1 MINYIKSSI
10 SLRWFYIIC
19 AIFLIVNSI
28 AVALGFFWVGVIP
41 IVFVLL
47 LLGILRID
55 ILILFIVFLV
65 PLSITDLNVVGGL
78 GLTLPDEP
86 FIICLCGLVIFKY
99 IIDGTYDYR
108 VFKHPITIAILINLA
123 WVLFTSFTSTEKIIS
138 FKFFISRFWYVVVF
152 YFLAV
157 VLFKK
162 FNNIS
167 RYLWLY
173 IIPLIGVIIFTLY
186 KHSEESFSQRAS
198 FEIMQPFY
206 EAHGVYS
213 AAIAFFIPIVLLFII
228 FGYNIK
234 LNFTL
239 FAISIPVLITLVLG
253 LIFSFTRAAWLSV
266 AVSLAFSLIFVFR
279 VRFNALIILLASVV
293 TVALVNQDEIIYRL
307 SLNKQ
312 NSAEG
317 IEQHLESISNINN
330 DQSNLERLNR
340 WVAAI
345 NMSKVKPIFGFGP
358 GTYPF
363 KYAVYQDPAFETEI
377 TTHFGDQGHAHSEY
391 LNPLAESGW
400 IGMLS
405 WMAILFFVYK
415 TGFRLVY
422 NAIETKVKIFA
433 AAILLGLVTYLVHGV
448 VNGYSDQDKIAVLL
462 WGSFA
467 IITALDIYHIKGED
481 QLYKLELELE
491 G

>member
-1 MINYIKSSI
+1 MINLIKSSI
-10 SLRWFYIIC
+10 TLRWFYIIS

-28 AVALGFFWVGVIP
+28 AVAIGFFWLGLIP
-41 IVFVLL
+41 IVFIVI

-55 ILILFIVFLV
+55 LLILFIVFLV
-65 PLSITDLNVVGGL
+65 PLSITDLNVVGGM

-108 VFKHPITIAILINLA
+108 VFKHPITIAIIVNLS
-123 WVLFTSFTSTEKIIS
+123 WVLLTSFTSTEIFIS
-138 FKFFISRFWYVVVF
+138 LKFFTSRFWYVVVF
-152 YFLAV
+152 YFLTV
-157 VLFKK
+157 VLFKNFK
-162 FNNIS
+162 NIS
-167 RYLWLY
+167 NYLWLY
-173 IIPLIGVIIFTLY
+173 IIPLVGVIVFTLY
-186 KHSEESFSQRAS
+186 KHSEDSFSQRAS

-213 AAIAFFIPIVLLFII
+213 AAIAFFIPIFLLFI
-228 FGYNIK
+228 FFAFNIK
-234 LNFTL
+234 LNFSL
-239 FAISIPVLITLVLG
+239 LVISIPVLITLVLG

-266 AVSLAFSLIFVFR
+266 AVSLLFSLMFVFR
-279 VRFNALIILLASVV
+279 VRFYTLILMLVAIV
-293 TVALVNQDEIIYRL
+293 TIALVNQDEIIYRL

-330 DQSNLERLNR
+330 DQSNLERVNR

-345 NMSKVKPIFGFGP
+345 NMSKVKPLFGFGP

-363 KYAVYQDPAFETEI
+363 KYAVYQDPDYETEI

-400 IGMLS
+400 IGMFS
-405 WMAILFFVYK
+405 WIAIIFFVFK
-415 TGFRLVY
+415 TGFNLVY
-422 NAIETKVKIFA
+422 KAIDTKVKVFA
-433 AAILLGLVTYLVHGV
+433 AAILLGLVTYLIHGI

-467 IITALDIYHIKGED
+467 IITALDMYHFKGED
-481 QLYKLELELE
+481 NLYNEEE
-491 G
+491 

>member
-1 MINYIKSSI
+1 MINLIKSSI
-10 SLRWFYIIC
+10 TLRWFYIIS

-28 AVALGFFWVGVIP
+28 AIAIGFFWLGLIP
-41 IVFVLL
+41 IVFIVI

-55 ILILFIVFLV
+55 LLILFIVFLV
-65 PLSITDLNVVGGL
+65 PLSITDLNVVGGM

-108 VFKHPITIAILINLA
+108 VFKHPITIAIIVNLS
-123 WVLFTSFTSTEKIIS
+123 WVLLTSFTSTEIFIS
-138 FKFFISRFWYVVVF
+138 LKFFTSRFWYVVVF
-152 YFLAV
+152 YFLTV
-157 VLFKK
+157 VLFKNFK
-162 FNNIS
+162 NIS
-167 RYLWLY
+167 NYLWLY
-173 IIPLIGVIIFTLY
+173 IIPLVGVIVFTLY
-186 KHSEESFSQRAS
+186 KHSEDSFSQRAS

-213 AAIAFFIPIVLLFII
+213 AAIAFFIPIVLLFIV
-228 FGYNIK
+228 FAFNIK
-234 LNFTL
+234 LNFSL
-239 FAISIPVLITLVLG
+239 LVISIPVLITLVLG

-266 AVSLAFSLIFVFR
+266 AVSLLFSLMFVFR
-279 VRFNALIILLASVV
+279 VRFYTLILMLVAIV
-293 TVALVNQDEIIYRL
+293 TIALVNQDEIIYRL

-330 DQSNLERLNR
+330 DQSNLERVNR

-345 NMSKVKPIFGFGP
+345 NMSKVKPLFGFGP

-363 KYAVYQDPAFETEI
+363 KYAVYQDPDYETEI

-400 IGMLS
+400 IGMFS
-405 WMAILFFVYK
+405 WIAIIFFVFK
-415 TGFRLVY
+415 TGFNLVY
-422 NAIETKVKIFA
+422 KAIDTKVKVFA
-433 AAILLGLVTYLVHGV
+433 AAILLGLVTYLIHGI

-467 IITALDIYHIKGED
+467 IITALDMYHFKGED
-481 QLYKLELELE
+481 NLYNEEE
-491 G
+491 

>member
-1 MINYIKSSI
+1 MINLIKSSI
-10 SLRWFYIIC
+10 TLRWFYIIS

-28 AVALGFFWVGVIP
+28 AVAIGFFWLGLIP
-41 IVFVLL
+41 IVFIVI

-55 ILILFIVFLV
+55 LLILFIVFLV
-65 PLSITDLNVVGGL
+65 PLSITDLNVVGGM

-108 VFKHPITIAILINLA
+108 VFKHPITIAIIVNLS
-123 WVLFTSFTSTEKIIS
+123 WVLLTSFTSTEIFIS
-138 FKFFISRFWYVVVF
+138 LKFFTSRFWYVVVF
-152 YFLAV
+152 YFLTV
-157 VLFKK
+157 VLFKNFK
-162 FNNIS
+162 NIS
-167 RYLWLY
+167 NYLWLY
-173 IIPLIGVIIFTLY
+173 IIPLVSVIVFTLY
-186 KHSEESFSQRAS
+186 KHSEDSFSQRAS

-213 AAIAFFIPIVLLFII
+213 AAIAFFIPIVLLFIV
-228 FGYNIK
+228 FAFNIK
-234 LNFTL
+234 LNFSL
-239 FAISIPVLITLVLG
+239 LVISIPVLITLVLG

-266 AVSLAFSLIFVFR
+266 AVSLLFSLMFVFR
-279 VRFNALIILLASVV
+279 VRFYTLILMLVAIV
-293 TVALVNQDEIIYRL
+293 TIALVNQDEIIYRL

-330 DQSNLERLNR
+330 DQSNLERVNR

-345 NMSKVKPIFGFGP
+345 NMSKVKPLFGFGP

-363 KYAVYQDPAFETEI
+363 KYAVYQDPDYETEI

-400 IGMLS
+400 IGMFS
-405 WMAILFFVYK
+405 WIAIIFFVFK
-415 TGFRLVY
+415 TGFNLVY
-422 NAIETKVKIFA
+422 KAIDTKVKVFA
-433 AAILLGLVTYLVHGV
+433 AAILLGLVTYLIHGI

-467 IITALDIYHIKGED
+467 IITALDMYHFKGED
-481 QLYKLELELE
+481 NLYNEEE
-491 G
+491 

>member
-1 MINYIKSSI
+1 MINLIKSSI
-10 SLRWFYIIC
+10 TLRWFYIIS

-28 AVALGFFWVGVIP
+28 AVAIGFFWLGLIP
-41 IVFVLL
+41 IVFIVI

-55 ILILFIVFLV
+55 LLILFIVFLV
-65 PLSITDLNVVGGL
+65 PLSITDLNVVGGM

-108 VFKHPITIAILINLA
+108 VFKHPITIAIIVNLS
-123 WVLFTSFTSTEKIIS
+123 WVLLTSFTSTEIFIS
-138 FKFFISRFWYVVVF
+138 LKFFTSRFWYVVVF
-152 YFLAV
+152 YFLTV
-157 VLFKK
+157 VLFKNFK
-162 FNNIS
+162 NIS
-167 RYLWLY
+167 NYLWLY
-173 IIPLIGVIIFTLY
+173 IIPLVGVIVFTLY
-186 KHSEESFSQRAS
+186 KHSEDSFSQRAS

-213 AAIAFFIPIVLLFII
+213 AAIAFFIPIVLLFIV
-228 FGYNIK
+228 FAFNIK
-234 LNFTL
+234 LNFSL
-239 FAISIPVLITLVLG
+239 LVISIPVLITLVLG

-266 AVSLAFSLIFVFR
+266 AVSLLFSLMFVFR
-279 VRFNALIILLASVV
+279 VRFYTLILMLVAIV
-293 TVALVNQDEIIYRL
+293 TIALVNQDEIIYRL

-330 DQSNLERLNR
+330 DQSNLERVNR

-345 NMSKVKPIFGFGP
+345 NMSKVKPLFGFGP

-363 KYAVYQDPAFETEI
+363 KYAVYQDPDYETEI

-400 IGMLS
+400 IGMFS
-405 WMAILFFVYK
+405 WIAIIFFVFK
-415 TGFRLVY
+415 TGFNLVY
-422 NAIETKVKIFA
+422 KAIDTKVKVFA
-433 AAILLGLVTYLVHGV
+433 AAILLGLVTYLIHGI

-467 IITALDIYHIKGED
+467 IITALDMYHFKGED
-481 QLYKLELELE
+481 NLYNEEE
-491 G
+491 

>member
-1 MINYIKSSI
+1 LINHIKSSI
-10 SLRWFYIIC
+10 TLRWFYIIS

-28 AVALGFFWVGVIP
+28 AIAFGFFWIGILPLIFVI
-41 IVFVLL
+41 L

-65 PLSITDLNVVGGL
+65 PLSVTVLDVIGGM

-108 VFKHPITIAILINLA
+108 VFKHPIAIAILVNLT
-123 WVLFTSFTSTEKIIS
+123 WIMITSFTSTEKIVS
-138 FKFFISRFWYVVVF
+138 LKFLASRFWYVVVF

-162 FNNIS
+162 FKNIS
-167 RYLWLY
+167 SYLWLY
-173 IIPLIGVIIFTLY
+173 IIPLVGVIIFTLF
-186 KHSEESFSQRAS
+186 KHSEDSFSQRAS

-213 AAIAFFIPIVLLFII
+213 AAIAFFIPIVLLFIV
-228 FGYNIK
+228 FAFNIK

-239 FAISIPVLITLVLG
+239 FVISIPVLITLVLG

-266 AVSLAFSLIFVFR
+266 AVSMVFSLFFVFR
-279 VRFNALIILLASVV
+279 VRFYTIIILLAAIIMVV
-293 TVALVNQDEIIYRL
+293 IINQDDIIYRL

-330 DQSNLERLNR
+330 DQSNLERVNR

-363 KYAVYQDPAFETEI
+363 KYAVYQDPDFETEI

-400 IGMLS
+400 IGMLT
-405 WMAILFFVYK
+405 WMAILFFVFK
-415 TGFRLVY
+415 TGFQLIY
-422 NAIETKVKIFA
+422 NATNIKVKVFA
-433 AAILLGLVTYLVHGV
+433 AAILLGLVTYLVHGI
-448 VNGYSDQDKIAVLL
+448 VNAYSDQDKIAVLL

-467 IITALDIYHIKGED
+467 IITALEMYHIDGVDKI
-481 QLYKLELELE
+481 YKNESNQEN
-491 G
+491 